1 MIKETAKGGKPQTC
15 ATIYGERV
23 AWPWWLR
30 VGGTEG
36 GC

>member
-1 MIKETAKGGKPQTC
+1 MIKEAAIG
-15 ATIYGERV
+15 TIYGERA